1 MRLSLFLFFFF
12 SSFLWGLIQS
22 EQIVI
27 SSFMQGLQII
37 IPTKSNLYHKEIQS
51 KKIQL
56 ILNEEMQ
63 GPAIKK
69 TLPFPFVSLEIY
81 PQEKQTLI
89 TLQAQEKISFSQ
101 TQNFDQLKLIFE
113 VNQEFQWWKYGLV
126 IALLLVLIGFLLY
139 LKKKQISHSSYYFK
153 IKQQYFNK
161 DCIITT
167 LENEE
172 ASYLIFSNQKGCILL
187 DKQRHTK
194 ENKED

>member
-1 MRLSLFLFFFF
+1 MRLSLFLFFFS

-27 SSFMQGLQII
+27 SSFMQGLQIT

-101 TQNFDQLKLIFE
+101 TQNFDQLKLVFE
-113 VNQEFQWWKYGLV
+113 ANQEFQWWKYGLV

-172 ASYLIFSNQKGCILL
+172 MSYLIFSNQKGCILL